1 MAQDVGTVY
10 VQVEPSG
17 RGFGRKIEGD
27 LGNSIDKASTRGS
40 TSLVGKMKDA
50 FNKISKTGLGVIG
63 TITGGI
69 AGLAAKGGFGRALAI
84 ENAQAK
90 LKGLG
95 HSAGDVTEIMTDALN
110 SVKGT
115 AFGLGDAS
123 TVAASLSASGIK
135 SGSQMTRVL
144 KTVADTAQISGRSL
158 TDIGTIFGSVAARGK
173 LQGDDMLQLMSS
185 GIPVLQLL
193 GKHLGKTSAQI
204 SDMVSSGK
212 IDFQTFAD
220 AMEEGLGGAAL
231 AAGNTFQGAFDNMRA
246 AMGRLGEEFCT
257 PVLNAARDLL
267 NKLNPA
273 IDAVAKQLKPFADM
287 FGDKLAPAV
296 KQAGDWL
303 SAFTDNLNNGKE
315 SIGGLAGKIASLAA
329 GFGVLA
335 GVGGNVKTVSE
346 AFDRIGHAGD
356 KGISDLLYKV
366 KGLPDNLR
374 GAMGGLQQFKGY
386 FNKDLREAMAIDG
399 DPFANA
405 LNRISTGVDGLTT
418 PFRNMGSKLADTDI
432 GGKIAGLGSSLG
444 VGFGRLTS
452 VADMHLQVFSTRMS
466 QGFSSA
472 FDKLGDSKIGSAFTR
487 IGAGIK
493 GAFAPLASNL
503 GNLFGGLG
511 DIIGGPLQAGLG
523 KVGSLVGGFFAPGNF
538 LKFFGFGALASAL
551 VAGIGLL
558 SQGMGGGLAAMINDI
573 AGKAPAMIGAITV
586 KVLAALPGIMESGT
600 QVIVSLLD
608 GITAAAPSL
617 IAGAAQIMASL
628 VQGLAQNLPQIVPV
642 ALNMVM
648 TLITALVQQLPLIM
662 SAGMQLL
669 NGIIQGLVAALP
681 QLAAQIPMLITT
693 FLTALTSMLPLILTG
708 GMDILLSLIQGLVA
722 ALPQLTDQVPVIVTS
737 IITTLAQNLPQ
748 IIQAGTQV
756 LLSLIDGLV
765 NALPRLAAQAPVII
779 ASIVNALAQ
788 NLPQIIT
795 AGIQIIVTLAG
806 GLVQAI
812 PRLLAALPQIITGIK
827 NGFAQVNWGEVGIN
841 IIKGITAGLA
851 GAAKQLAQAAADAAG
866 NALDWVKGK
875 LGIHSPSRVFRD
887 EVGVMIGRGMALGI
901 TDSQDTVNRSLSQ
914 IAQGMTLDGHS
925 FGLPAPA
932 LYGGY
937 GQAGKAGPPDGMHD
951 VVEAIRTLQA
961 ALPGILDDAQ
971 PDGMTERD
979 LGRMVRRYA

>member
-27 LGNSIDKASTRGS
+27 LGNSIEKASTRGS
-40 TSLVGKMKDA
+40 TSLVGKMGDA
-50 FNKISKTGLGVIG
+50 FNKIGKTGLGVIG

-115 AFGLGDAS
+115 AFGLGDAA

-231 AAGNTFQGAFDNMRA
+231 AAGSTFQGAFDNMRA
-246 AMGRLGEEFCT
+246 AMGRLGEEFGT

-315 SIGGLAGKIASLAA
+315 SIGDLAGKIASLAA

-356 KGISDLLYKV
+356 KGISDLVSKLQ
-366 KGLPDNLR
+366 GLPEGLQ

-386 FNKDLREAMAIDG
+386 FNKDLREAMAVDG

-405 LNRISTGVDGLTT
+405 LNRIGKGLDGLTA
-418 PFRNMGSKLADTDI
+418 PFRSLGSKLADTRI
-432 GGKIAGLGSSLG
+432 GGTIAGLGSSIG
-444 VGFGRLTS
+444 TGFGKLTS
-452 VADMHLQVFSTRMS
+452 TADLHLKVFSTRLG

-472 FDKLGDSKIGSAFTR
+472 FDKLGDSKIGAAFGR
-487 IGAGIK
+487 VGEGIK
-493 GAFAPLASNL
+493 GAFAPLASGV

-511 DIIGGPLQAGLG
+511 DIIAGPLQSSLG
-523 KVGSLVGGFFAPGNF
+523 KVGSMVGNFFAPGNF
-538 LKFFGFGALASAL
+538 LKFFGIGAIIAGL
-551 VAGIGLL
+551 VAGLGLL
-558 SQGMGGGLAAMINDI
+558 DQSMNGGLSTAIDSI
-573 AGKAPAMIGAITV
+573 AKQAPAMIGHFTATI
-586 KVLAALPGIMESGT
+586 LDALPEIMASGSE
-600 QVIVSLLD
+600 VVVSLLN
-608 GITAAAPSL
+608 GITTAAPSL
-617 IAGAAQIMASL
+617 IAGAAQIIAAL
-628 VQGLAQNLPQIVPV
+628 VRGLAQNLPQIIPA
-642 ALNMVM
+642 ALTMIM
-648 TLITALVQQLPLIM
+648 TLITSLVQQLPLIM

-681 QLAAQIPMLITT
+681 QLAEQIPTLISTI
-693 FLTALTSMLPLILTG
+693 LTSLTTLLPLLLTG
-708 GMDILLSLIQGLVA
+708 GMNILLGLIQGLVD
-722 ALPQLTDQVPVIVTS
+722 ALPQLVAQIPTIINA
-737 IITTLAQNLPQ
+737 IITTLSQNLPQ
-748 IIQAGTQV
+748 IIQIGVQV
-756 LLSLIDGLV
+756 LLSLINGLV
-765 NALPRLAAQAPVII
+765 NSLPQLVSQIPVII
-779 ASIVNALAQ
+779 ASIVNTLTQ
-788 NLPQIIT
+788 NLPQIIS
-795 AGIQIIVTLAG
+795 AGIQIIITLAN

-812 PRLLAALPQIITGIK
+812 PKLLAALPQIISGIK
-827 NGFAQVNWGEVGIN
+827 NGFAQVNWGEIGIN
-841 IIKGITAGLA
+841 IIKGIVNGLS

-866 NALDWVKGK
+866 NALNWVKEK

-887 EVGVMIGRGMALGI
+887 QVGVMIGRGMALGI
-901 TDSQDTVNRSLSQ
+901 DDSQAIVN
-914 IAQGMTLDGHS
+914 HS
-925 FGLPAPA
+925 FDKLAAGLTLSNQTLSMDAASTNLMHPNEPN
-932 LYGGY
+932 
-937 GQAGKAGPPDGMHD
+937 QASNSGAQVTVDIDARGTNPDVLFAMFD
-951 VVEAIRTLQA
+951 TRA
-961 ALPGILDDAQ
+961 AAAVSRWG
-971 PDGMTERD
+971 
-979 LGRMVRRYA
+979 

>member
-40 TSLVGKMKDA
+40 TSLVGKMGDA
-50 FNKISKTGLGVIG
+50 FNKIGKTGLGVIG

-115 AFGLGDAS
+115 AFGLGDAA

-231 AAGNTFQGAFDNMRA
+231 AAGSTFQGAFDNMRA
-246 AMGRLGEEFCT
+246 AMGRLGEEFGT

-315 SIGGLAGKIASLAA
+315 SIGDLAGKIASLAA

-366 KGLPDNLR
+366 KGLPDNLQ

-386 FNKDLREAMAIDG
+386 FNKDLREAMAVDG

-405 LNRISTGVDGLTT
+405 LNRIGKGVDGLTA
-418 PFRNMGSKLADTDI
+418 PFRSLGSKLADTRI
-432 GGKIAGLGSSLG
+432 GGTIAGLGSSIG
-444 VGFGRLTS
+444 TGFGKLTS
-452 VADMHLQVFSTRMS
+452 TADLHLKVFSTRLG

-472 FDKLGDSKIGSAFTR
+472 FDKLGDSKIGAAFGR
-487 IGAGIK
+487 VGEGIK
-493 GAFAPLASNL
+493 GAFAPLASGV

-511 DIIGGPLQAGLG
+511 DIIAGPLQSSLG
-523 KVGSLVGGFFAPGNF
+523 KVGSMVSNFFAPGNF
-538 LKFFGFGALASAL
+538 LKFFGIGAIIAGL
-551 VAGIGLL
+551 VAGLGLL
-558 SQGMGGGLAAMINDI
+558 DQSMNGSLSTAIDSI
-573 AGKAPAMIGAITV
+573 AKQAPAMIGEITA
-586 KVLAALPGIMESGT
+586 KVLAALPGIMASGT
-600 QVIVSLLD
+600 QVIVSLMD

-617 IAGAAQIMASL
+617 IAGAAQIIASL

-669 NGIIQGLVAALP
+669 SGIIQGLVAALP

-708 GMDILLSLIQGLVA
+708 GMDILLGLIQGLVA
-722 ALPQLTDQVPVIVTS
+722 ALPQLTAQIPIILTA
-737 IITTLAQNLPQ
+737 IITTLTQNLPQ
-748 IIQAGTQV
+748 IIQMGTQL

-765 NALPRLAAQAPVII
+765 NALPQLAAQIPVII
-779 ASIVNALAQ
+779 ANIVNTLAQ
-788 NLPQIIT
+788 NLPQIIE
-795 AGIQIIVTLAG
+795 AGIQIIIALAS
-806 GLVQAI
+806 GLLQAI
-812 PRLLAALPQIITGIK
+812 PKLLAALPKIISGIK
-827 NGFAQVNWGEVGIN
+827 DGFGKVNWGEVGMN
-841 IIKGITAGLA
+841 IIKGIAEGLA
-851 GAAKQLAQAAADAAG
+851 GAASQLAQAAANAAG
-866 NALDWVKGK
+866 NALNWVKDK

-887 EVGVMIGRGMALGI
+887 QVGVMIGRGIALGI
-901 TDSQDTVNRSLSQ
+901 TDSEPTVARSMRRLTD
-914 IAQGMTLDGHS
+914 GLTLDGSS
-925 FGLPAPA
+925 FGLPASNASLTGFQRPA
-932 LYGGY
+932 Q
-937 GQAGKAGPPDGMHD
+937 GQTAGAS
-951 VVEAIRTLQA
+951 VNVAI
-961 ALPGILDDAQ
+961 DARGSD
-971 PDGMTERD
+971 PNVLFAMFDTRAESAVNRWG
-979 LGRMVRRYA
+979 